1 MSSVAAHT
9 EPPTT
14 QLDAQVGV
22 DTAPH
27 SPDPTHERVAMSL
40 RGARAR
46 TGLSEQHV
54 VTMLNK
60 QGVAISLGLLRRAE
74 RTGTIDL
81 ALAVQLADAYGT
93 TTDCLAGRR
102 LNNRQVAPPLFAL

>member
-9 EPPTT
+9 EPRTE
-14 QLDAQVGV
+14 VGV
-22 DTAPH
+22 DTAAHP
-27 SPDPTHERVAMSL
+27 PDPTHERVAMSL

-54 VTMLNK
+54 VAMLNK
-60 QGVAISLGLLRRAE
+60 QGVAITVGLLRRAE
-74 RTGTIDL
+74 RSGAIDL
-81 ALAVQLADAYGT
+81 ALAVRLADAYGT